1 MRKLLR
7 MILAV
12 VGLVAIVT
20 FAVGNR
26 HMIDL
31 SFWPLPYSRA
41 VPVYGLLLVGIFLGA
56 VLGWAATWLAGSRRR
71 AAYRE
76 LRARAGTLEQQ
87 ERQRRAAEDAAAAS
101 RAVARV
107 PSPAH

>member
-7 MILAV
+7 TALAV
-12 VGLVAIVT
+12 IGLVVIVT

-26 HMIDL
+26 HAVDL
-31 SFWPLPYSRA
+31 SFWPLPFASTM
-41 VPVYGLLLVGIFLGA
+41 PVYGLLLVGIVIGA
-56 VLGWAATWLAGSRRR
+56 LLGWIATWLGAGSRR

-76 LRARAGTLEQQ
+76 LRTRNGLLEQQ
-87 ERQRRAAEDAAAAS
+87 ERQRRSAEDQAAAG
-101 RAVARV
+101 RAVVRV